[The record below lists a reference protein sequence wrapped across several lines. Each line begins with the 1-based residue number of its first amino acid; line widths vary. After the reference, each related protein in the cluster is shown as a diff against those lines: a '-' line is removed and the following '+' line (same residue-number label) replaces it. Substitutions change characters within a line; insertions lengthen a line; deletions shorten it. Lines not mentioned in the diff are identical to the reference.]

1 MLIARLGAERQVDFS
16 SQILGE
22 LKQMAR
28 SEYIAF
34 AFCLP
39 LLLLAEV
46 FSGGAMG
53 NNLGYLG
60 KRLTFLLERRNQG
73 GEILIIPTS
82 K

>member
-1 MLIARLGAERQVDFS
+1 MLIARLSAERQVDFL

-39 LLLLAEV
+39 LLL
-46 FSGGAMG
+46 MM
-53 NNLGYLG
+53 
-60 KRLTFLLERRNQG
+60 
-73 GEILIIPTS
+73 
-82 K
+82 